1 MSDHDLVIRVED
13 AHIVYRVYADKRPSM
28 RQRVGRKLETR
39 TFERVEAVRGVSLD
53 VRRGEV
59 LGIVGANGSGKSTL
73 LRAVAGLLAVESG
86 RILVRGEATLLGV
99 GAALSPKLSGAR
111 NVLIGC
117 MALGMSRSEAEERFD
132 SIVDFAGV
140 RHAIDRPLRTFSAGM
155 KSRLHFAV
163 ATSLDPDILLVDEA
177 LATGDESFREK
188 SQRRI
193 KRLSQNAK
201 VVLIVTHN
209 LGEMTKACTRTVW
222 MNEGQIVMDGEPK
235 QVVKAYRSHMKAQ
248 RTDGD

>member
-1 MSDHDLVIRVED
+1 MTDRDLVIRVED

-28 RQRVGRKLETR
+28 RQRVGGKMETR
-39 TFERVEAVRGVSLD
+39 SYEQVDAVRGVSLD

-73 LRAVAGLLAVESG
+73 LRGIAGLVPIESG

-117 MALGMSRSEAEERFD
+117 MALGMSRTEAEERFD
-132 SIVDFAGV
+132 EIVDFAGV
-140 RHAIDRPLRTFSAGM
+140 RHAIDRPLRTFSSGM

-163 ATSLDPDILLVDEA
+163 ATSVDPDILLVDEA
-177 LATGDESFREK
+177 LATGDESFKAK

-193 KRLSQNAK
+193 KGLSENAK

-209 LGEMTKACTRTVW
+209 LGEMAKACSRAVW
-222 MNEGQIVMDGEPK
+222 MSEGRIMMDGDPK
-235 QVVKAYRSHMKAQ
+235 TVVKAYRAHMKAQ
-248 RTDGD
+248 RDDD